1 MGLWMSNG
9 IGRAVL
15 QAVEALNRNFK
26 NATES
31 IANGLYRRRA
41 VEPTVAVTEHGSAA
55 DVAGATEIDRTPGGL
70 ESSEAALVREVRTR
84 AGLPSEYQGADIRDV
99 RSRDRRQIDDIHE
112 NRYGLG
118 NRPLGTE
125 RADFTGR
132 PLRGKPATDLN
143 ALLDQARTA
152 DGGARLVVGG
162 GHKYRPA
169 EPGEIFANVNPD
181 TKPDVLADLRDL
193 SVFPDSVF
201 DEVNLERVPLLNAL
215 QEGGA
220 AEIHRVL
227 KNDGRLIIGTGL
239 DNVVPATER
248 AANVRALE
256 AAGFRDID
264 VVAARD
270 DMMDAGER
278 FSDWYEMVA
287 TKSDPDGTSPK

>member
-1 MGLWMSNG
+1 MSNG
-9 IGRAVL
+9 IGKAAL
-15 QAVEALNRNFK
+15 EAVEALTRSFNK
-26 NATES
+26 AAEL
-31 IANGLYRRRA
+31 IANKFYRGGA
-41 VEPTVAVTEHGSAA
+41 VHPTTSGAKHQAA
-55 DVAGATEIDRTPGGL
+55 TDSGGAATVDDV
-70 ESSEAALVREVRTR
+70 LVREVRTR
-84 AGLPSEYQGADIRDV
+84 AGLPPEYQGADIREV

-132 PLRGKPATDLN
+132 PLRGKPATDLK

-152 DGGARLVVGG
+152 DGGARLVIGG
-162 GHKYRPA
+162 GHRYRPA
-169 EPGEIFANVNPD
+169 EPGEIFANVNPNAN
-181 TKPDVLADLRDL
+181 PDVLADFRDL

-201 DEVNLERVPLLNAL
+201 DEVNLERVPLLNTL
-215 QEGGA
+215 EEGGA

-227 KNDGRLIIGTGL
+227 KNDGRLVIGTGL
-239 DNVVPATER
+239 ANIAPATER

-270 DMMDAGER
+270 DMMDADER

-287 TKSDPDGTSPK
+287 IKADPDGAPSK